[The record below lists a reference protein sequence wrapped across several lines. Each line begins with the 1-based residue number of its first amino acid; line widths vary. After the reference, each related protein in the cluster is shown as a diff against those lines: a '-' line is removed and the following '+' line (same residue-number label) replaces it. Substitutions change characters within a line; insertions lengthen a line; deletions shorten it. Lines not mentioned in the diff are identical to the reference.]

1 MKRERDEE
9 RFKKKERNPLIVL
22 VFSCVVLFYHTL
34 PPSNVCACV
43 CVCMFVYVC
52 VHQSPTITQQSFP
65 LSQLYHCL
73 CLRPSFPCHLP
84 FSQSCH
90 TALLPYLV
98 IPLKIFHCN
107 TPTHASR
114 NGKVTSLTRNMK
126 LCAAAVTP
134 NLFPY
139 PLVCHIKNTQP
150 GYKRA
155 KSTNCS
161 VWHLLPHKAKK

>member
-1 MKRERDEE
+1 MKRGL
-9 RFKKKERNPLIVL
+9 KKERNPLIVL

-43 CVCMFVYVC
+43 CVHVRVC
-52 VHQSPTITQQSFP
+52 VCASKPYHHTAVFSFVP
-65 LSQLYHCL
+65 VISLCL

-107 TPTHASR
+107 TPPHASR

>member
-1 MKRERDEE
+1 MKRGL
-9 RFKKKERNPLIVL
+9 KKRKKSFDSPCI
-22 VFSCVVLFYHTL
+22 FMCGTL
-34 PPSNVCACV
+34 LSHFASLKCMCV
-43 CVCMFVYVC
+43 CVCVHVRVC
-52 VHQSPTITQQSFP
+52 VCASKPYHHTAVFSFVP
-65 LSQLYHCL
+65 VISLCL

>member
-9 RFKKKERNPLIVL
+9 RFKKRKKSFDSPCI
-22 VFSCVVLFYHTL
+22 FMCCTL
-34 PPSNVCACV
+34 LSHFASLKCMCV
-43 CVCMFVYVC
+43 CVCMFVNVC

-65 LSQLYHCL
+65 LSQLYHSVSASALPSLATCL
-73 CLRPSFPCHLP
+73 F
-84 FSQSCH
+84 QSCH

-107 TPTHASR
+107 TPPHASR

-150 GYKRA
+150 AYKRA